1 MTKAFH
7 SPTRSSRKKD
17 AALLSEIKRQ
27 RKAGKYPGDDD
38 DDGQEQNTQKGGKK

>member
-1 MTKAFH
+1 MNQFH
-7 SPTRSSRKKD
+7 SPTRSDRAKD

-38 DDGQEQNTQKGGKK
+38 DDGQEQNTVKEVKK